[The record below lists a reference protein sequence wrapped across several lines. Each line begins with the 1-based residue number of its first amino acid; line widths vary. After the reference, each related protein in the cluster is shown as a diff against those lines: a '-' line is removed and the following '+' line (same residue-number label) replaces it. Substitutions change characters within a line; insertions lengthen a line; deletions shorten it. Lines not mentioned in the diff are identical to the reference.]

1 MKMRLTIITTIV
13 LNVAAL
19 AGLSLIS
26 MSAHAAGLTA
36 TGSSLATSSFLAGVH
51 PFFVSHVQFY
61 LSQSSLAMA

>member
-26 MSAHAAGLTA
+26 MYAHAAGLTA
-36 TGSSLATSSFLAGVH
+36 TGSPLL
-51 PFFVSHVQFY
+51 
-61 LSQSSLAMA
+61 LL

>member
-26 MSAHAAGLTA
+26 LSAHAADLTA
-36 TGSSLATSSFLAGVH
+36 TGSSLATSSFLTGVH
-51 PFFVSHVQFY
+51 QFFASHAQFY
-61 LSQSSLAMA
+61 LSQSPFVAA

>member
-26 MSAHAAGLTA
+26 MSAHAADLTA
-36 TGSSLATSSFLAGVH
+36 TGTSLTTSSFSSPASDG
-51 PFFVSHVQFY
+51 FTSHV
-61 LSQSSLAMA
+61 